1 MFRLIETIRTEK
13 KILCNLSYHNERM
26 NNARRKLF
34 GCKNDIYLDKAIK
47 IPDNI
52 SNSIFKCRVIY
63 SDIIRKI
70 EFTPYKFSKIS
81 SIKIVVDNEIDYS
94 FKYENRERINLLFE
108 KKENCD
114 EILIIKNGFVTDTS
128 IHNVIFFDG
137 DKWFTPTVPLLR
149 GTTITRL
156 LNENKIEEKAIKL
169 ENINECKKIML
180 VNAMNDFGKL
190 ILDID
195 RIIS

>member
-1 MFRLIETIRTEK
+1 MYHLIETIKTENK
-13 KILCNLSYHNERM
+13 KLCNLSYHNERM

-34 GCKNDIYLDKAIK
+34 GCKNYIYLNQAIK

-94 FKYENRERINLLFE
+94 FKYENRERIDRLLE
-108 KKENCD
+108 TKEDCD
-114 EILIIKNGFVTDTS
+114 EILIIRNGFITDTS
-128 IHNVIFFDG
+128 IHNVIFFDS
-137 DKWFTPTVPLLR
+137 DKWFTPSTALLK

-156 LNENKIEEKAIKL
+156 LKENKISD
-169 ENINECKKIML
+169 KIIRMDDLIRFQKVML
-180 VNAMNDFGKL
+180 VNAMNDFGSCVLEMDK
-190 ILDID
+190 IF
-195 RIIS
+195 S